1 MGSESPPSSG
11 NDAYCIAGREVPQD
25 KSKAVQ
31 EMLLVTQWVSVFS
44 LEGQI
49 GILWKSQS
57 EACSRHALKR
67 ILGVSSQTQP
77 RHANLLPFLT
87 VGKKSLLVFYEV
99 NCPVVPACLCTCRA
113 GLWSPSVPTSDQLH
127 MCYQSYGYWSLLCCV
142 AHIAMTGK

>member
-57 EACSRHALKR
+57 EACSRHTLKR

-77 RHANLLPFLT
+77 RHANLLLPFLT
-87 VGKKSLLVFYEV
+87 VGKTSLLFFMKSIVLL
-99 NCPVVPACLCTCRA
+99 CLLVCVHAGQVYGPHLFLLLTSCICAIRAMDA
-113 GLWSPSVPTSDQLH
+113 GLFCAV
-127 MCYQSYGYWSLLCCV
+127 
-142 AHIAMTGK
+142 